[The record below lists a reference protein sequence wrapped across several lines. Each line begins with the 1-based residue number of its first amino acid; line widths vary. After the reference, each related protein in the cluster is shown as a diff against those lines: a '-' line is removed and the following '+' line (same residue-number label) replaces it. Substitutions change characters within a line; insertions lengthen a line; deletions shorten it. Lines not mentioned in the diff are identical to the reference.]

1 MPWRLRLALR
11 NYYQSVGPRLGV
23 FLRLTKCRGRGT
35 CSQVLLRFAK
45 GPKVS
50 TFMRLS
56 ALFLKIFA
64 VCSLFSGTALTA
76 SPNAQPA
83 PQEDRQPTLL
93 FVHNPEAAPDFQL
106 QTLDG
111 ESLKLADANGK
122 VVLLNF
128 WATWCGPCRM
138 EIPELIALQKQYK
151 NSLQIISLLVD
162 VDDVEDAKKFV
173 QDAGIN
179 YPV

>member
-111 ESLKLADANGK
+111 ESLKLADANGTPGS
-122 VVLLNF
+122 VTP
-128 WATWCGPCRM
+128 ATCRPGALRSAM
-138 EIPELIALQKQYK
+138 YQMFGTESPRCMSFESSGFPVAVNRPAIAHAL
-151 NSLQIISLLVD
+151 
-162 VDDVEDAKKFV
+162 EP
-173 QDAGIN
+173 G
-179 YPV
+179 